1 LSTFEILNNL
11 LYMSRSGAVAGE
23 AWQLLFE
30 FLLAARPHVPAVA
43 AACDLTEAQCH
54 VLRVLEPG
62 VGLPMRRL
70 ADQLDCDASNITG
83 IVDRLEARGLV
94 ERRGCPHDRR
104 IKELA
109 LTRAGAALRI
119 RILERLGQPPE
130 PIARLSAADQQALCA
145 ILRKALG
152 KS

>member
-1 LSTFEILNNL
+1 
-11 LYMSRSGAVAGE
+11 MSRGPAAFAGE

-30 FLLAARPHVPAVA
+30 FLLAARPHLPAVA
-43 AACDLTEAQCH
+43 AACELTEAQCH
-54 VLRVLEPG
+54 VLRLLQPG

-70 ADQLDCDASNITG
+70 AEQLDCDASNITG

-94 ERRGCPHDRR
+94 ERRACAHDRR
-104 IKELA
+104 VKELA
-109 LTRAGAALRI
+109 LTRTGAALRA
-119 RILERLGQPPE
+119 RMVERLGQPPE
-130 PIARLSAADQQALCA
+130 PIARLSSAEQQALCA

>member
-1 LSTFEILNNL
+1 
-11 LYMSRSGAVAGE
+11 MSRPGAVAGE

-30 FLLAARPHVPAVA
+30 FWLSARALPAVA

-54 VLRVLEPG
+54 VLRLLEPG
-62 VGLPMRRL
+62 AALPMRRL
-70 ADQLDCDASNITG
+70 AEQLDCDASNITG

-94 ERRGCPHDRR
+94 ERRPCPHDRR
-104 IKELA
+104 VKELA
-109 LTRAGAALRI
+109 LTRAGAALRA
-119 RILERLGQPPE
+119 RMVERLGQPPE
-130 PIARLSAADQQALCA
+130 PIVRLTPAEQQTLCA

>member
-1 LSTFEILNNL
+1 
-11 LYMSRSGAVAGE
+11 MSRSGAVAGE

-54 VLRVLEPG
+54 VLRLLEPG
-62 VGLPMRRL
+62 ASLPMRHL
-70 ADQLDCDASNITG
+70 AERLDCDASNITG

-94 ERRGCPHDRR
+94 ERRACRHDRR
-104 IKELA
+104 VKELA
-109 LTRAGAALRI
+109 LTRSGAALRT
-119 RILERLGQPPE
+119 RIIERLGQPPE
-130 PIARLSAADQQALCA
+130 PIARLSPAEQEALCA

-152 KS
+152 KP